1 MKKPI
6 NRRNCILFFILVLII
21 NRQANASKHFIINN
35 IPTVT
40 SNALSLYMSP
50 KQQFFS
56 IKIYEVKT
64 KQQEERMDRYLQL
77 AYLPAL
83 HRQGIKQVGVFK
95 PVDNDKDT
103 IRRIYVLVPF
113 RSADKFTALSASLDK
128 DPQYLADG
136 KDYLEAMHS
145 DPPYVRIE
153 SILLQAFPDMPVLE
167 APTALTT
174 PASDR
179 IYELRS
185 YEGPTEKIFQNKVR
199 MFNEGGEVSLFKRLG
214 FNAIF
219 YASVISGSHMPNL
232 MYMTSFEN
240 KASRDQHWKAFGEDP
255 FWKKLSAS
263 PEYQNNVSHI
273 DIVFMHPADYS
284 DL

>member
-1 MKKPI
+1 MKKPLQL
-6 NRRNCILFFILVLII
+6 RPCVLFLILVFGMV
-21 NRQANASKHFIINN
+21 RQANANTQSYDMASKR
-35 IPTVT
+35 
-40 SNALSLYMSP
+40 
-50 KQQFFS
+50 QFYS
-56 IKIYEVKT
+56 IKIYQLKT
-64 KQQEERMDRYLQL
+64 KEQEERVDKYLQS

-103 IRRIYVLVPF
+103 IRRIYILTPF
-113 RSADKFTALSASLDK
+113 HSPEQFAGLSASLEK
-128 DPQYLADG
+128 DQQYLADG
-136 KDYLEAMHS
+136 KDYLDAAHTE
-145 DPPYVRIE
+145 PPYTRIE
-153 SILLQAFPDMPVLE
+153 SILLQAFPDMPVLQ
-167 APTALTT
+167 APTDLKT
-174 PASDR
+174 PPGER

-185 YEGPTEKIFQNKVR
+185 YEGPTEKIFKNKVQ
-199 MFNEGGEVSLFKRLG
+199 MFNEGGEVGLFKRLG

-240 KASRDQHWKAFGEDP
+240 KASRDQHWKTFGEDP
-255 FWKKLSAS
+255 FWKKLSSS

-273 DIVFMHPADYS
+273 DIVFMHPTDYS